1 MFGAEKYFFRFVLI
15 FLKILSGKMHLCYWT
30 LTSNKEKKSTRKDKQ
45 MLKYWCG
52 FYFPNSLFFR

>member
-30 LTSNKEKKSTRKDKQ
+30 LTSNKKKEENKEGQADVKI
-45 MLKYWCG
+45 LVWVL
-52 FYFPNSLFFR
+52 FP